1 MPDDAMRVM
10 WCERPNE
17 VKVRQVPVYIPGE
30 DEVLIRVAY
39 AAICPWDVRAYAG
52 LSSSVAFPRV
62 LGHEVSGIVAA
73 VGKKV
78 ANFQVGQPVCPDM
91 IVKCGVC
98 KACRSGR
105 SNRCRRPTFQQ
116 FRGGYADYVCVPEK
130 NVFRL
135 KPDTSL
141 KAASLMEPLACVTR
155 GQTLLDLYPG
165 QVELVVGAGPIGLMH
180 MQVARAFGAQVIV
193 SDPLADRLAKAK
205 ELGADWVINPTEADL
220 PKLVKD
226 LSDGWGADAIVVTVG
241 SARLVEQMVP
251 LLAPGGK
258 LNIFAGIYPKDEL
271 RLDPNLIHY
280 GEFSVTGSAD
290 STQADMLH
298 ALAFIENGQVRTAD
312 LISHILPLEALG
324 QGLEMVK
331 NRVGLKVVVEVN
343 GQAI

>member
-1 MPDDAMRVM
+1 MADSDMRVM
-10 WCERPNE
+10 WCEKPNQVE
-17 VKVRQVPVYIPGE
+17 VRRVPIYEPAE

-78 ANFQVGQPVCPDM
+78 KNFEAGQPVCPDM

-116 FRGGYADYVCVPEK
+116 FRGGYAEYVCVPEK
-130 NVFRL
+130 NVFAL
-135 KPDTSL
+135 KRSTSL

-155 GQTLLDLYPG
+155 GQTLLNLYPG
-165 QVELVVGAGPIGLMH
+165 QLEMVVGAGPIGLMH
-180 MQVARAFGAQVIV
+180 MQVARAFGAQVLV
-193 SDPLADRLAKAK
+193 SDPIAERLVKAK
-205 ELGADWVINPTEADL
+205 ELGADWVVNPTESDL
-220 PKLVKD
+220 PKQIKE

-258 LNIFAGIYPKDEL
+258 LNIFAGVYPKDEI

-280 GEFSVTGSAD
+280 GEFSLTGSAD
-290 STQADMLH
+290 STQEDMLH
-298 ALAFIENGQVRTAD
+298 ALAFIENGQVKTAE
-312 LISHILPLEALG
+312 LVSHTLPLEALA
-324 QGLEMVK
+324 QGLDLVK
-331 NRVGLKVVVEVN
+331 NRVGLKVVVEV
-343 GQAI
+343 GGG

>member
-1 MPDDAMRVM
+1 MPDDNMRVM

-17 VKVRQVPVYIPGE
+17 VEVRRVPVYRPE
-30 DEVLIRVAY
+30 ADEVLIRVAY

-62 LGHEVSGIVAA
+62 LGHEVSGVVAA
-73 VGKKV
+73 VGQKV
-78 ANFQVGQPVCPDM
+78 KNFEVGQPVCPDM
-91 IVKCGVC
+91 IIKCGVC

-130 NVFRL
+130 NVFPL
-135 KPDTSL
+135 KGATSL
-141 KAASLMEPLACVTR
+141 KAAALMEPLACVTR
-155 GQTLLDLYPG
+155 GQTLFGLYPG
-165 QVELVVGAGPIGLMH
+165 QLEVVVGAGPIGLMH

-193 SDPLADRLAKAK
+193 SDPIADRLAKAK
-205 ELGADWVINPTEADL
+205 ELGADWVINPAEADL
-220 PKLVKD
+220 PKRVKD
-226 LSDGWGADAIVVTVG
+226 ISDGWGADAIVVTVG

-280 GEFSVTGSAD
+280 GEFSLTGSAD

>member
-1 MPDDAMRVM
+1 MADNEMRVM
-10 WCERPNE
+10 WCEKPN
-17 VKVRQVPVYIPGE
+17 QVEKRRIPIYEPGD

-39 AAICPWDVRAYAG
+39 AAICPWDIRAFAG
-52 LSSSVAFPRV
+52 LSSAVTFPRV

-73 VGKKV
+73 VGQKV
-78 ANFQVGQPVCPDM
+78 KNFQVGQAVCPDM

-98 KACRSGR
+98 RACRSGR

-130 NVFRL
+130 NVFLL
-135 KPDTSL
+135 KPGTGL

-165 QVELVVGAGPIGLMH
+165 QLELVVGAGPIGLMH

-193 SDPLADRLAKAK
+193 SDPLGDRLVKAK
-205 ELGADWVINPTEADL
+205 ELGADWVINPNEAEL

-258 LNIFAGIYPKDEL
+258 LNIFAGVYPKDEI

-280 GEFSVTGSAD
+280 GEFSLTGSAD

-312 LISHILPLEALG
+312 LVSHTLPLEALG
-324 QGLEMVK
+324 QGLELVK
-331 NRVGLKVVVEVN
+331 NRVGLKVVIEVS
-343 GQAI
+343 GGRA

>member
-1 MPDDAMRVM
+1 MADDEMRVM
-10 WCERPNE
+10 WCEKPN
-17 VKVRQVPVYIPGE
+17 QVELRRIPIYE
-30 DEVLIRVAY
+30 PADDEVLIRVAF
-39 AAICPWDVRAYAG
+39 AAICPWDIRAFAG
-52 LSSSVAFPRV
+52 LSSAVTFPRV

-78 ANFQVGQPVCPDM
+78 KNFQVGQAVCPDM

-130 NVFRL
+130 NVFPL
-135 KPDTSL
+135 QPGTGL

-165 QVELVVGAGPIGLMH
+165 QLELVVGAGPIGLMH
-180 MQVARAFGAQVIV
+180 LQVARAFGAQVIV
-193 SDPLADRLAKAK
+193 SDPLGDRLVKAK
-205 ELGADWVINPTEADL
+205 ELGADWVINPTEAEL

-258 LNIFAGIYPKDEL
+258 LNIFAGVYPKDEI

-280 GEFSVTGSAD
+280 GEFSLTGSAD

-298 ALAFIENGQVRTAD
+298 ALVFIENGQVRTAD
-312 LISHILPLEALG
+312 LVSHTLPLEALG
-324 QGLEMVK
+324 QGLDLVK
-331 NRVGLKVVVEVN
+331 NRVGLKVVVEVS
-343 GQAI
+343 GGRA

>member
-1 MPDDAMRVM
+1 MRVM
-10 WCERPNE
+10 WSEKPNQVE
-17 VKVRQVPVYIPGE
+17 VRRVPVYEPAE
-30 DEVLIRVAY
+30 DEVLIQVAY

-52 LSSSVAFPRV
+52 LSSSVVFPRV

-73 VGKKV
+73 IGKKV
-78 ANFQVGQPVCPDM
+78 KNFEVGQRVCPDM

-105 SNRCRRPTFQQ
+105 SNRCRRPIFQQ

-130 NVFRL
+130 NVFPL
-135 KPDTSL
+135 KPGTSL

-165 QVELVVGAGPIGLMH
+165 QLEVVAGAGPIGLMH

-193 SDPLADRLAKAK
+193 SDPLADRLVKAK
-205 ELGADWVINPTEADL
+205 ELGADWVVNPTEADL

-280 GEFSVTGSAD
+280 GEFSLTGSAD
-290 STQADMLH
+290 STPEDMLH

-312 LISHILPLEALG
+312 LVSHTLPLEALA

-331 NRVGLKVVVEVN
+331 NRVGLKVVVEAS
-343 GQAI
+343 GG